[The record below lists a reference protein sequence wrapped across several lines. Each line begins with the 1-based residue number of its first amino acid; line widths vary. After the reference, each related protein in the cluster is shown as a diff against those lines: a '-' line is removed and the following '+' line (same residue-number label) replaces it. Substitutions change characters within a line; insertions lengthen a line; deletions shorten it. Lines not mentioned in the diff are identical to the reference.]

1 MHSVI
6 KDMLPFCLQQVVK
19 TVHNTLVHTYMKV
32 CHLELEVCV
41 EIWQMKYY
49 VIWQMKYYVLFSASQ
64 ILMQLQSKP
73 MTV

>member
-6 KDMLPFCLQQVVK
+6 TDMLPFCLQQVVK

-32 CHLELEVCV
+32 CHLEIEVCV
-41 EIWQMKYY
+41 E
-49 VIWQMKYYVLFSASQ
+49 IWQMKYYVLFSASQ